1 MLGRSYLRIIRT
13 YDMYHGDYEGK
24 YDNMKVS
31 ETRYQVGGA
40 VASIDQVQTLNDNGL
55 PVDLVK

>member
-1 MLGRSYLRIIRT
+1 
-13 YDMYHGDYEGK
+13 MYHGDYEGK